1 MRGRAYLLFR
11 LSSRFPPVPRL
22 AGDPSKRH
30 AALDDLFT
38 LPGLDKETTTP
49 YGDTAVHI
57 VVKRCLKGSYFPDKQ
72 EVHNGQVLVAG
83 RRCRDACRADYLSAA
98 LPALLQAG
106 FDPNTPDAKGRTVA
120 ELLRVGL
127 RDGRYSEDCWELL
140 REAGREEEAEGL
152 ERLHAAMQHCLQL
165 CHRLR
170 RPPPP
175 AAAHHHHLAG
185 AAAAAAAHHVAGST
199 KHPQQQVPDSPP
211 KQTAAAAMAGGSR
224 PAAAVP
230 DAPRKRARSEEPQVQ
245 MTFGRHAGKPLADM
259 CVRDVRTLCE
269 QAGMFDDQPQLR
281 QHMLDL
287 GLIQRTATAAAAAEF
302 PSGYQP
308 VWRVAPASPG
318 EAQAAAVA
326 VVSFGGKYAGQLLK
340 DLPRLDR
347 SYLDNFMCN
356 PDKFS
361 WAGRDK
367 QELLRHLEVLELVR
381 YSRSGQVEPVGPQGR
396 SCCWWAHGFVEC
408 PQDYE
413 YPEDFECEFPDTF

>member
-1 MRGRAYLLFR
+1 
-11 LSSRFPPVPRL
+11 
-22 AGDPSKRH
+22 
-30 AALDDLFT
+30 
-38 LPGLDKETTTP
+38 
-49 YGDTAVHI
+49 
-57 VVKRCLKGSYFPDKQ
+57 
-72 EVHNGQVLVAG
+72 
-83 RRCRDACRADYLSAA
+83 
-98 LPALLQAG
+98 
-106 FDPNTPDAKGRTVA
+106 
-120 ELLRVGL
+120 
-127 RDGRYSEDCWELL
+127 
-140 REAGREEEAEGL
+140 
-152 ERLHAAMQHCLQL
+152 
-165 CHRLR
+165 
-170 RPPPP
+170 
-175 AAAHHHHLAG
+175 
-185 AAAAAAAHHVAGST
+185 
-199 KHPQQQVPDSPP
+199 
-211 KQTAAAAMAGGSR
+211 
-224 PAAAVP
+224 
-230 DAPRKRARSEEPQVQ
+230 